1 MPELGL
7 KNYFQTSSPL
17 TSLTVCVHLSFGLSE
32 DMSHMQKKEEEKEGE
47 EKDKNLPPVV
57 TFVCAV
63 EVRGKVHCIVFLQSF
78 YSDGCASTVVQTDK

>member
-32 DMSHMQKKEEEKEGE
+32 DMSHMQKKEGE
-47 EKDKNLPPVV
+47 EKDKNLPPRGHI
-57 TFVCAV
+57 CLCSGS
-63 EVRGKVHCIVFLQSF
+63 VR
-78 YSDGCASTVVQTDK
+78 

>member
-32 DMSHMQKKEEEKEGE
+32 DMSHMQKKEEEK
-47 EKDKNLPPVV
+47 DKNLPPVV

-63 EVRGKVHCIVFLQSF
+63 EV
-78 YSDGCASTVVQTDK
+78 